1 MKLQTFKT
9 NGINYNVKSII
20 WDITKDDL
28 NIIQFF
34 KNMFEFTNH
43 IDEVLLLNNVNDT
56 EFKLLIDYINF
67 KKKNVIELNKFVS
80 NQSNLFEFVR
90 DLKLDNNSL
99 LYFIKIC
106 DYFLIPDLLD
116 ILIKEYFNRLQNN
129 QFNKFNY
136 N

>member
-9 NGINYNVKSII
+9 DGINYNIKSII

-28 NIIQFF
+28 NKIQFF
-34 KNMFEFTNH
+34 KNMFEFTND

-67 KKKNVIELNKFVS
+67 KKNNELELNNFVS
-80 NQSNLFEFVR
+80 NESKLFEFVR
-90 DLKLDNNSL
+90 ELKLDNNSL

-106 DYFLIPDLLD
+106 DYFLIHDLLD

-129 QFNKFNY
+129 KFN
-136 N
+136 

>member
-9 NGINYNVKSII
+9 DGINYNIKSII

-28 NIIQFF
+28 NKIQFF
-34 KNMFEFTNH
+34 KNMFEFTND

-67 KKKNVIELNKFVS
+67 KKNNELELNNFVS
-80 NQSNLFEFVR
+80 NQSKLFEFVR
-90 DLKLDNNSL
+90 ELKLDNNSL

-106 DYFLIPDLLD
+106 DYFLIHDLLD

-129 QFNKFNY
+129 KFN
-136 N
+136 

>member
-28 NIIQFF
+28 NNIQFF
-34 KNMFEFTNH
+34 KNMFEFTND

-67 KKKNVIELNKFVS
+67 KKNNELELNNFVS
-80 NQSNLFEFVR
+80 NESKLFEFVR
-90 DLKLDNNSL
+90 ELKLDNNSL

-129 QFNKFNY
+129 QFN
-136 N
+136 

>member
-28 NIIQFF
+28 NNIQFF
-34 KNMFEFTNH
+34 KNMFEFTND

-67 KKKNVIELNKFVS
+67 KKNNELELNNFVS
-80 NQSNLFEFVR
+80 NESKLFEFVR
-90 DLKLDNNSL
+90 ELKLDNNSL

-106 DYFLIPDLLD
+106 DYFLIHDLLD

-129 QFNKFNY
+129 QFN
-136 N
+136 

>member
-9 NGINYNVKSII
+9 DGINYNIKSII

-28 NIIQFF
+28 NNIQFF
-34 KNMFEFTNH
+34 KNMFEFTND

-67 KKKNVIELNKFVS
+67 KKNNELELNNFVS
-80 NQSNLFEFVR
+80 NESKLFEFVR
-90 DLKLDNNSL
+90 ELKLDNNSL

-106 DYFLIPDLLD
+106 DYFLIHDLLD

-129 QFNKFNY
+129 QFN
-136 N
+136 